1 MTCWG
6 WNFRCWKKAASANLR
21 LIGTAVTTNIII
33 YLDNSALLWVNLSNS
48 HLYRLLFYY
57 QECKICCEFFCWTA
71 LFGKTAPAFCQYN
84 RKWFGVLEKVQSRFI
99 LLLPCDIHP
108 LMFVLQKSSLGDV
121 LYQRVFYHLDLLE
134 TSYFGLQYTDASN
147 VNVSLTYW
155 VRLGSGDLM

>member
-1 MTCWG
+1 MPINDNDLGCWE
-6 WNFRCWKKAASANLR
+6 RS
-21 LIGTAVTTNIII
+21 
-33 YLDNSALLWVNLSNS
+33 S
-48 HLYRLLFYY
+48 HDLY
-57 QECKICCEFFCWTA
+57 CC
-71 LFGKTAPAFCQYN
+71 
-84 RKWFGVLEKVQSRFI
+84 